1 MNVEQLIDSLSRLA
15 HQAGQAIEDKMNAQD
30 ISNPEAMLKAQF
42 AVQQYSTFINY
53 ESAMIKTIKDMLSGI
68 ISKI

>member
-1 MNVEQLIDSLSRLA
+1 MDVQQLVDTLSRLA
-15 HQAGQAIEDKMNAQD
+15 HQAGQAIDDKVNNKD
-30 ISNPEAMLKAQF
+30 LTNPEAMLHAQF

-68 ISKI
+68 IAKI

>member
-1 MNVEQLIDSLSRLA
+1 MNVEQLVDSLSSLA
-15 HQAGQAIEDKMNAQD
+15 HQAGQAIEDKMNGQD
-30 ISNPEAMLKAQF
+30 LSNPETMLKAQF

-68 ISKI
+68 ITKI

>member
-1 MNVEQLIDSLSRLA
+1 MDIQQLINTISRLA
-15 HQAGQAIEDKMNAQD
+15 QQAGQAIEDKMNGKD
-30 ISNPEAMLKAQF
+30 LTNPEALLQAQF
-42 AVQQYSTFINY
+42 AVQQYSSFINY

>member
-1 MNVEQLIDSLSRLA
+1 MDIQQIINTLSRLA
-15 HQAGQAIEDKMNAQD
+15 HQAGQAVEDKMNGQD
-30 ISNPEAMLKAQF
+30 LTNPEAMLKAQF

>member
-1 MNVEQLIDSLSRLA
+1 MNVEQLVDSLSRLA
-15 HQAGQAIEDKMNAQD
+15 HQAGQAIEDKMNGQD

-53 ESAMIKTIKDMLSGI
+53 ESAMIKTIKEMLSGI
-68 ISKI
+68 ITKI

>member
-1 MNVEQLIDSLSRLA
+1 MDVGLLVNRLA
-15 HQAGQAIEDKMNAQD
+15 SLAHLAGDAIDDKMSGSD
-30 ISNPEAMLKAQF
+30 LTNPEAMLQAQF

-68 ISKI
+68 IAKI

>member
-1 MNVEQLIDSLSRLA
+1 MDIQQLINTLSRLA
-15 HQAGQAIEDKMNAQD
+15 QQAGQAIEDKMNGKD
-30 ISNPEAMLKAQF
+30 LTNPEAMLQAQF

-53 ESAMIKTIKDMLSGI
+53 ESAMIKTIKDMLNGI

>member
-1 MNVEQLIDSLSRLA
+1 MDVQQLIDTLSRLA
-15 HQAGQAIEDKMNAQD
+15 KQAGQAVKDKMNGED
-30 ISNPEAMLKAQF
+30 LTNPDAMLKAQF

-53 ESAMIKTIKDMLSGI
+53 ESAMINTIKNLLSGI

>member
-1 MNVEQLIDSLSRLA
+1 MEQLINTLSRLA
-15 HQAGQAIEDKMNAQD
+15 QQAGQAIEDKMNGKD
-30 ISNPEAMLKAQF
+30 LTNPEAMLQAQF

>member
-1 MNVEQLIDSLSRLA
+1 MDVQQLIDTLSRLA
-15 HQAGQAIEDKMNAQD
+15 NHAGQAVKDKMNGED
-30 ISNPEAMLKAQF
+30 LTNPDAMLKAQF

-53 ESAMIKTIKDMLSGI
+53 ESAMINTIKNLLSGI

>member
-1 MNVEQLIDSLSRLA
+1 MDVQQLIDTLSRLA
-15 HQAGQAIEDKMNAQD
+15 NQAGQSVKDKMNGED
-30 ISNPEAMLKAQF
+30 LNNPDAMLKAQF

-53 ESAMIKTIKDMLSGI
+53 ESAMINTIKNLLSGI

>member
-1 MNVEQLIDSLSRLA
+1 MNVEQLVDSLSRMA
-15 HQAGQAIEDKMNAQD
+15 HQAGQVIEDKMNGHD
-30 ISNPEAMLKAQF
+30 ISNPEDMLKTQF

>member
-1 MNVEQLIDSLSRLA
+1 MNVEQLVDTLSRLA
-15 HQAGQAIEDKMNAQD
+15 HQAGQTVEDKMNSKD
-30 ISNPEAMLKAQF
+30 LTNPESMLKAQF

-68 ISKI
+68 IAKI

>member
-1 MNVEQLIDSLSRLA
+1 MDIQQLINTLSRLA
-15 HQAGQAIEDKMNAQD
+15 QQAGQAIEDKMNGKD
-30 ISNPEAMLKAQF
+30 LTNPEAMLQAQF

>member
-1 MNVEQLIDSLSRLA
+1 MNVEQLVDNLSRLA

-53 ESAMIKTIKDMLSGI
+53 ESAMLKTIKDMLSGI
-68 ISKI
+68 IAKI

>member
-1 MNVEQLIDSLSRLA
+1 MDVQQLIDTLSRLA
-15 HQAGQAIEDKMNAQD
+15 NQAGQSVKDKMNGED
-30 ISNPEAMLKAQF
+30 LTNPDAMLKAQF

-53 ESAMIKTIKDMLSGI
+53 ESAMINTIKNLLSGI

>member
-1 MNVEQLIDSLSRLA
+1 MDVQQLIDTLSHLA
-15 HQAGQAIEDKMNAQD
+15 NQAGQAVKDKMNGED
-30 ISNPEAMLKAQF
+30 LTNPDAMLKAQF

-53 ESAMIKTIKDMLSGI
+53 ESAMINTIKNLLSGI

>member
-1 MNVEQLIDSLSRLA
+1 MDVQQLINTLSSLA
-15 HQAGQAIEDKMNAQD
+15 NKAGQDVKDKMND
-30 ISNPEAMLKAQF
+30 KDLTNPDAMLKAQF

-53 ESAMIKTIKDMLSGI
+53 ESAMINTIKNLLSGI

>member
-1 MNVEQLIDSLSRLA
+1 MDIQQLISTLSSLASK
-15 HQAGQAIEDKMNAQD
+15 AGQDVKDKMND
-30 ISNPEAMLKAQF
+30 KDLTNPDAMLKAQF

-53 ESAMIKTIKDMLSGI
+53 ESAMINTIKNLLSGI

>member
-1 MNVEQLIDSLSRLA
+1 MNVEQLVDSLSRLA
-15 HQAGQAIEDKMNAQD
+15 HQAGQAIEDKMNNQD
-30 ISNPEAMLKAQF
+30 ISNPETMLKAQF

>member
-1 MNVEQLIDSLSRLA
+1 MDIQQIINTLSLLA
-15 HQAGQAIEDKMNAQD
+15 HQAGQAVEDKMNGQD
-30 ISNPEAMLKAQF
+30 LTNPEAMLKAQF

>member
-1 MNVEQLIDSLSRLA
+1 MDVQQLIDTLSRLA
-15 HQAGQAIEDKMNAQD
+15 NQAGQAVKDKMNGED
-30 ISNPEAMLKAQF
+30 LTNPDAMLKAQF

-53 ESAMIKTIKDMLSGI
+53 ESAMINTIKNLLSGI

>member
-1 MNVEQLIDSLSRLA
+1 MNVEQLVDTLSRLA
-15 HQAGQAIEDKMNAQD
+15 HQAGQTVEDKMNGKD
-30 ISNPEAMLKAQF
+30 LTNPESMLKAQF

-68 ISKI
+68 IAKI